1 MPRISKVK
9 KKAVKTKTK
18 TVIKPKIKSANKIK
32 ETNKGPIKIS
42 KTYIPKDTE
51 KYMCEKHKV
60 FFRMKLQEWRKELVK
75 SNNDALYN
83 GSMDDNSISADI
95 VDQANSYTDKNV
107 EMKAINRQIKL
118 ISEIDK
124 ALFRIKLNEWKKE
137 LIKANNEALYNG
149 SMDDNNISADLVDQ
163 ASSYIDKNVEMK
175 AINRQ
180 IKLISEIDKALR
192 RIMDD
197 TYGYCL
203 DTAEPIGLKRLMA
216 RPVAKYTI
224 AAQEKHEKD
233 EKVHADD

>member
-1 MPRISKVK
+1 MVKIAKTK
-9 KKAVKTKTK
+9 KKVSKTKTK
-18 TVIKPKIKSANKIK
+18 TVSKPKTISKQKASVSNKSK
-32 ETNKGPIKIS
+32 ESSKNPIKIS
-42 KTYIPKDTE
+42 KNYIPKDNE

-60 FFRMKLQEWRKELVK
+60 YFRMKLQDWKKELIK
-75 SNNDALYN
+75 SNNEALYN

-95 VDQANSYTDKNV
+95 VDQASSYTDKNV

-124 ALFRIKLNEWKKE
+124 ALARIRE
-137 LIKANNEALYNG
+137 
-149 SMDDNNISADLVDQ
+149 
-163 ASSYIDKNVEMK
+163 
-175 AINRQ
+175 
-180 IKLISEIDKALR
+180 
-192 RIMDD
+192 D

>member
-1 MPRISKVK
+1 MPKTTKAK
-9 KKAVKTKTK
+9 KK
-18 TVIKPKIKSANKIK
+18 VIKPKTKVARKPKTKVMSKPKIAAA
-32 ETNKGPIKIS
+32 KGPIKIS
-42 KTYIPKDTE
+42 KTYIPKDNE

-60 FFRMKLQEWRKELVK
+60 FFRIKLNEWKKELVK
-75 SNNDALYN
+75 ANNEALYN

-95 VDQANSYTDKNV
+95 VDQASSYTDKNV

-124 ALFRIKLNEWKKE
+124 ALMRIRDE
-137 LIKANNEALYNG
+137 
-149 SMDDNNISADLVDQ
+149 
-163 ASSYIDKNVEMK
+163 
-175 AINRQ
+175 
-180 IKLISEIDKALR
+180 
-192 RIMDD
+192 

>member
-1 MPRISKVK
+1 MPKTAKAK
-9 KKAVKTKTK
+9 KKVSKPKTKVASKPKK
-18 TVIKPKIKSANKIK
+18 TVASPAKKAL
-32 ETNKGPIKIS
+32 IKIS
-42 KTYIPKDTE
+42 KTYVPKETE

-60 FFRMKLQEWRKELVK
+60 FFRMR
-75 SNNDALYN
+75 
-83 GSMDDNSISADI
+83 
-95 VDQANSYTDKNV
+95 
-107 EMKAINRQIKL
+107 
-118 ISEIDK
+118 
-124 ALFRIKLNEWKKE
+124 LNEWKKE